1 MSTKAERQANVEA
14 MTAAIKASPNIYVT
28 DFSGLNVL
36 KMTDLRRQLR
46 QAGAKYVVV
55 KNTLALRAL
64 TANSIDALNTEFKG
78 PVGLVLAGT
87 DPLAAAKVIGDFAKA
102 NEKPTV
108 KAGLVDGKA
117 VAAAYVKR
125 LGEIP
130 PRDVLLGQLAGAMNS
145 VLSNFV
151 LTLEAYR
158 DSLGGPAPVDVPDA
172 EPAAPV
178 SESAPAAADA
188 APETPAS

>member
-14 MTAAIKASPNIYVT
+14 LTAAIKAAPTIYVT

-64 TANSIDALNTEFKG
+64 SAIDVASLNTEFKG
-78 PVGLVLAGT
+78 PVGLVLAGD
-87 DPLAAAKVIGDFAKA
+87 DPLPAAKVIGDFAKA
-102 NEKPTV
+102 HEKPSV

-117 VAAAYVKR
+117 VVPAYVKR

-130 PRDVLLGQLAGAMNS
+130 PRDVLLGQFAGAMNS

-151 LTLEAYR
+151 LTLEAFR
-158 DSLGGPAPVDVPDA
+158 DQKAGPSEPAPEAADA
-172 EPAAPV
+172 ATESSTPAP
-178 SESAPAAADA
+178 EAADA
-188 APETPAS
+188 APESSAS

>member
-1 MSTKAERQANVEA
+1 MSKAERQANVEA
-14 MTAAIKASPNIYVT
+14 LTAQIKASPNIYVT

-64 TANSIDALNTEFKG
+64 AANSVTTLDGEFKG
-78 PVGLVLAGT
+78 PVGLVLAGA
-87 DPLAAAKVIGDFAKA
+87 DPLPAAKVIGDFAKA
-102 NEKPTV
+102 NEKPAV
-108 KAGLVDGKA
+108 KAGLVDGKT
-117 VAAAYVKR
+117 VQAAYVKR

-130 PRDVLLGQLAGAMNS
+130 PREVLLGQFAGAMNS

-151 LTLEAYR
+151 LALEAYR
-158 DSLGGPAPVDVPDA
+158 DQKTDS
-172 EPAAPV
+172 
-178 SESAPAAADA
+178 SA
-188 APETPAS
+188 S